1 MDRRKFLKLLNLAI
15 AAALPGACG
24 QGSPSSVSTIVIG
37 AGLAGLAAA
46 QTLRQRGH
54 GVMILEGRDRVGG
67 RVWTSHQWPHLPLDL
82 GASWIHG
89 TEGNP
94 LTALADQI
102 KAQRLTT
109 SYDRSVVYNTSGQPL
124 SDAEGERLEA
134 QTQAL
139 LERLEQ
145 AKNRDRDVSIQQALS
160 PFLESLDPASEA
172 YRWAHFILNEGI
184 EQEYGGSI
192 NRLSTH
198 WYDSDRAFG
207 GSEDLLAQ
215 GLGAIATSLT
225 EGLRID
231 LGQVVQEIHW
241 QSRPVR
247 VVTQTDE
254 FRADRVVVTL
264 PLGVLK
270 ANRVRFVPALP
281 SPKQQAIATLGMGV
295 LNKCYLQFPEAF
307 WPPAVD
313 WLGYIPERLGEWTT
327 WVSFQRTARQPVLLG
342 FNAADQGRALEAR
355 SDQQIVASALDTLRI
370 LYGAR
375 IPEPTAYQITRWAGD
390 PFSLGSYSYN
400 AVGSTPQMRRDLAAP
415 LGNTL
420 FFAGEA
426 TTADHF
432 GTAHGAYLSGLRAAK
447 EIIETLS

>member
-1 MDRRKFLKLLNLAI
+1 MDRRNFLKLSSLAV
-15 AAALPGACG
+15 AATLPGACG
-24 QGSPSSVSTIVIG
+24 AQSSSTATLVIG
-37 AGLAGLAAA
+37 AGLAGLTAA
-46 QTLRQRGH
+46 QILRQRGH
-54 GVMILEGRDRVGG
+54 GVMVLEGRDRVGG

-82 GASWIHG
+82 GATWIHG

-124 SDAEGERLEA
+124 SGTELNRLEV
-134 QTQAL
+134 QKRTL
-139 LERLEQ
+139 LKQLEQ
-145 AKNRDRDVSIQQALS
+145 AQNRDRDVSIRRALS
-160 PFLESLDPASEA
+160 TLLESLDPASED

-184 EQEYGGSI
+184 EQDYAGSI
-192 NRLSTH
+192 DRLSTH
-198 WYDSDRAFG
+198 WYDSAQSFG
-207 GSEDLLAQ
+207 GDEDLLVE
-215 GLGAIATSLT
+215 GLGAIAAFLA
-225 EGLRID
+225 EGLRIE

-270 ANRVRFVPALP
+270 ANRVRFVPVLP
-281 SPKQQAIATLGMGV
+281 NRKQWAIAALGMGV
-295 LNKCYLQFPEAF
+295 LNKCYLRFPEAF
-307 WPPAVD
+307 WPPTVD

-327 WVSFQRTARQPVLLG
+327 WVSFRRIARQPVLLG
-342 FNAADQGRALEAR
+342 FNAAERGRALETW
-355 SDQQIVASALDTLRI
+355 SDQQTVASALDTLRI
-370 LYGAR
+370 LYGAG
-375 IPEPTAYQITRWAGD
+375 IPEPTAYQITRWGTD

-415 LGNTL
+415 LGDAL

-432 GTAHGAYLSGLRAAK
+432 GTAHGAYLSGVRVAEEVIA
-447 EIIETLS
+447 TLG